1 MSENVSS
8 ASKLLTQG
16 LRSSVAVINTMSKT
30 AWGGKGS
37 TTLSHTQSLQED
49 RAGTREGTEAKPVL
63 LTVSLSLFSA
73 YLEVVPPT
81 SG

>member
-16 LRSSVAVINTMSKT
+16 LRSSVVVINTMSKT

-49 RAGTREGTEAKPVL
+49 RAGT
-63 LTVSLSLFSA
+63 
-73 YLEVVPPT
+73 
-81 SG
+81 

>member
-16 LRSSVAVINTMSKT
+16 LRSSVVVINTMNKT

-49 RAGTREGTEAKPVL
+49 RAGT
-63 LTVSLSLFSA
+63 
-73 YLEVVPPT
+73 
-81 SG
+81 